1 MREEK
6 QAIIR
11 IEHLNKQYIVD
22 KKPVDV
28 LKDISLE
35 IKEGE
40 FVTIVGHSG
49 CGKSTLLRI
58 ISGLAEYE
66 VGIVERNGHKVEGPG
81 PQCGMVF
88 QNHRL
93 LPWLKIKDNVGFGL
107 DGVPQKEKDKKVQ
120 EHIELVGLS
129 GFENSY
135 PSQLS
140 GGMAQRAAIARG
152 LVNNPKILLLDEP
165 FGALDA
171 LTRIQM
177 QKEILRIKNRQK
189 TTMVMVT
196 HDIDEAIVLGD
207 RIVVMSARPGQIK
220 DVIKVIAAG
229 HQRNSADFDVYKKK
243 IYGYLFEDADSELDT
258 DYVI

>member
-6 QAIIR
+6 QAIIQ

-66 VGIVERNGHKVEGPG
+66 DGIVERNGHKVEGPE
-81 PQCGMVF
+81 PQC
-88 QNHRL
+88 
-93 LPWLKIKDNVGFGL
+93 
-107 DGVPQKEKDKKVQ
+107 
-120 EHIELVGLS
+120 
-129 GFENSY
+129 
-135 PSQLS
+135 
-140 GGMAQRAAIARG
+140 GMAQRAVIARG

-165 FGALDA
+165 LGALDA

-177 QKEILRIKNRQK
+177 QKEIQHSQHAKRSQSCGMSLKRPSNSSVF
-189 TTMVMVT
+189 TTL
-196 HDIDEAIVLGD
+196 INACSSIE
-207 RIVVMSARPGQIK
+207 RMSGSSSRLA
-220 DVIKVIAAG
+220 
-229 HQRNSADFDVYKKK
+229 
-243 IYGYLFEDADSELDT
+243 SELIT
-258 DYVI
+258 E

>member
-1 MREEK
+1 MQSAKERTGKMREEK

-58 ISGLAEYE
+58 ISGLAQYE

-81 PQCGMVF
+81 PQCGM
-88 QNHRL
+88 
-93 LPWLKIKDNVGFGL
+93 
-107 DGVPQKEKDKKVQ
+107 
-120 EHIELVGLS
+120 
-129 GFENSY
+129 
-135 PSQLS
+135 
-140 GGMAQRAAIARG
+140 AQRAVIARG

-177 QKEILRIKNRQK
+177 QKEIQHSQCFQHSSHSQHAKHSQSCGMSWKRPSNSSVF
-189 TTMVMVT
+189 TTL
-196 HDIDEAIVLGD
+196 INACSSIE
-207 RIVVMSARPGQIK
+207 RMSGSSSRLA
-220 DVIKVIAAG
+220 
-229 HQRNSADFDVYKKK
+229 
-243 IYGYLFEDADSELDT
+243 SELIT
-258 DYVI
+258 E